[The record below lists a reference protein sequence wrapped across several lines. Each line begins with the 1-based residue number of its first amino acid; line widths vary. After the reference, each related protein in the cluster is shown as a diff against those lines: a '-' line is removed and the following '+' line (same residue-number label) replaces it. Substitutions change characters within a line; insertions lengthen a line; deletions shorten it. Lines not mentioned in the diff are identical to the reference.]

1 MKKKS
6 KSKMKVIMKTKT
18 KKEKFFIDKNAV
30 VSPKAKIGSNTKIW
44 SFAQIREKAKIGRCC
59 TIANG
64 VYIDKEVTVGDRVN
78 IHNKACIYRPTV
90 IEDDVFV
97 GPHVCFTNDKSPRS
111 NRIKNLRDT
120 HILVKSGASIGCNS
134 TIMPNITIGK
144 HAMVGAASLVTK
156 SVPDYGLVYGSPSK
170 LRGFVCTCGEK
181 LEKVEEMQDF
191 VIMECKL
198 CHEKIKIPK
207 KDYEM
212 LEV

>member
-1 MKKKS
+1 MKA
-6 KSKMKVIMKTKT
+6 KTKN
-18 KKEKFFIDKNAV
+18 KKFFIDSNAI
-30 VSPKAKIGSNTKIW
+30 VSPAAKIGNGTKVW
-44 SFAQIREKAKIGRCC
+44 PFAQIREQAKIGNSCN
-59 TIANG
+59 ISNG
-64 VYIDKEVTVGDRVN
+64 VYIDKQVTIGNRVN
-78 IHNKACIYRPTV
+78 IHNKACIYRPAV
-90 IEDDVFV
+90 IEDDVFI
-97 GPHVCFTNDKSPRS
+97 GPHVCFANDKSPRS

-120 HILVKSGASIGCNS
+120 HLLVKSGASIGCNS
-134 TIMPNITIGK
+134 TIMPNVTIGK

-156 SVPDYGLVYGSPSK
+156 NVPDHGLVYGSPGK

-181 LEKVEEMQDF
+181 LEKVEEAQDF